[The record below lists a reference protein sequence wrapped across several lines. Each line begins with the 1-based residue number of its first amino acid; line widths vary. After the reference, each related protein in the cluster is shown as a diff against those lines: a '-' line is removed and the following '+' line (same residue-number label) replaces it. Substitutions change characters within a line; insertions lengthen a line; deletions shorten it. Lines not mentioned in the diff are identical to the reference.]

1 MVTPGRNV
9 SLDVEVPGTS
19 NVYRMVEIKIVVIEV
34 LNLVEEIYEEVGVDR
49 SHDPVNSVEE
59 EVVFVGM
66 ATLLIQLVGLLIA
79 RDDILAAVP
88 LPARSLTV
96 PL

>member
-66 ATLLIQLVGLLIA
+66 ATLLMVQ
-79 RDDILAAVP
+79 
-88 LPARSLTV
+88 T
-96 PL
+96 

>member
-1 MVTPGRNV
+1 MSVLMVVTATVGLP
-9 SLDVEVPGTS
+9 
-19 NVYRMVEIKIVVIEV
+19 IAA
-34 LNLVEEIYEEVGVDR
+34 LV
-49 SHDPVNSVEE
+49 
-59 EVVFVGM
+59 
-66 ATLLIQLVGLLIA
+66 LIQLVGLLIA

>member
-66 ATLLIQLVGLLIA
+66 ATLLMVQKGKVD
-79 RDDILAAVP
+79 RKSV
-88 LPARSLTV
+88 V
-96 PL
+96 

>member
-66 ATLLIQLVGLLIA
+66 AKAGV
-79 RDDILAAVP
+79 R
-88 LPARSLTV
+88 
-96 PL
+96 

>member
-66 ATLLIQLVGLLIA
+66 ATLLMVQKGKVDRKSTRLNSSH
-79 RDDILAAVP
+79 R
-88 LPARSLTV
+88 R
-96 PL
+96 